1 MAWSYK
7 PLWRLLVEKEMKK
20 VEMRRLSGIST
31 SARARMGKGETITMD
46 AMGKI
51 CQALQCQPG
60 DIVEYIP
67 E

>member
-1 MAWSYK
+1 
-7 PLWRLLVEKEMKK
+7 MKK

-31 SARARMGKGETITMD
+31 SALARMGKGETITMD

>member
-31 SARARMGKGETITMD
+31 SALARMGKGETITMD

-60 DIVEYIP
+60 DIVKCIP